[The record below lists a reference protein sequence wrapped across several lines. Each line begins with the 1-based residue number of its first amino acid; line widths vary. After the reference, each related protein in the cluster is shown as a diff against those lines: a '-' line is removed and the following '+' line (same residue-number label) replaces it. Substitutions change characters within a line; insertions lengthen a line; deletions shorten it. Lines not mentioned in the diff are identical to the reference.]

1 MSVPLVVAVEL
12 RFLGEKVITDVILK
26 LGFIVWNDWITA
38 DLHKGI
44 FVRKNCQ
51 FRTKMQLGYAQSTD
65 RGGFVPSYFNRAQP
79 TSVDPYKVNIPRQF
93 R

>member
-1 MSVPLVVAVEL
+1 MSVPLAVAVEL

-26 LGFIVWNDWITA
+26 LGLIVCNDWITA

-44 FVRKNCQ
+44 FVRKNCSAPSEI
-51 FRTKMQLGYAQSTD
+51 QLGYAQFTD

-79 TSVDPYKVNIPRQF
+79 TSVDPYKVNIPHQF

>member
-26 LGFIVWNDWITA
+26 LGFIVCNDWITA

-44 FVRKNCQ
+44 FVRKNCSAPRYSEEALAM
-51 FRTKMQLGYAQSTD
+51 F
-65 RGGFVPSYFNRAQP
+65 
-79 TSVDPYKVNIPRQF
+79 TSNEYEEESGLFLYNAT
-93 R
+93 